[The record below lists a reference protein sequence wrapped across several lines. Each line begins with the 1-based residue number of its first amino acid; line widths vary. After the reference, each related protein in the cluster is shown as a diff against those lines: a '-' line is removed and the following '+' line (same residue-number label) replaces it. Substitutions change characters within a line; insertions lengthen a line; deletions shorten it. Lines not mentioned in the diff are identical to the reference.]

1 MAKCINKIEHNKGE
15 TKTLIIKHK
24 DITLENT
31 SKGRVMGL
39 RNNNLVS
46 IGEFII
52 RFVLFLN

>member
-1 MAKCINKIEHNKGE
+1 MAKCTNIIEHNKGE
-15 TKTLIIKHK
+15 TKTLILKHK

-39 RNNNLVS
+39 RNNDLVS

-52 RFVLFLN
+52 HLFYF

>member
-1 MAKCINKIEHNKGE
+1 MAKCINIIEHNKGE
-15 TKTLIIKHK
+15 TKQLILKHK

-31 SKGRVMGL
+31 SKGTLMGL
-39 RNNNLVS
+39 RNNDLVR

>member
-39 RNNNLVS
+39 RNNDLVN

-52 RFVLFLN
+52 HFVLFLN

>member
-1 MAKCINKIEHNKGE
+1 MAKCINIIEHNKGE
-15 TKTLIIKHK
+15 TKQLILKHK

-39 RNNNLVS
+39 RNNDLVS

-52 RFVLFLN
+52 HLFYF